1 MPDTDED
8 VLRDLLHSSLD
19 DLSLAPGAARAIVTR
34 QRHRELRRRFA
45 TVGVTGVAAAAAVAV
60 VVGAET
66 GPASPARPARA
77 GSAQAG
83 SVQLTKGQVVLDALA
98 VKAAAQPATGR
109 YAVLVDERA
118 PTLAVT
124 VFDSSTGDVTAY
136 QKGGG
141 APGVLTQ
148 KHGSLTSAQLAAQLP
163 TSVSALRATLIKLD
177 NANLAQAAAIEK
189 KKVAIENK
197 QVVKGGKLAVI
208 QKQPAESNNSKVVE
222 EAVDYLYNPLVPAAQ
237 RSALFKVLA
246 AIPGIQVSTHSHD
259 SLGRSAIRLRYV
271 SSGSDGTT
279 TVFENPATT
288 RPFEEAFSARAFS
301 GKDILK
307 SITFTS
313 KLPANP
319 FKHG

>member
-19 DLSLAPGAARAIVTR
+19 DLSLTPGAARAIVTR

-66 GPASPARPARA
+66 GPASHARPPR
-77 GSAQAG
+77 AG
-83 SVQLTKGQVVLDALA
+83 SVQLTSGQVVLDALA

-118 PTLAVT
+118 PTLAAT
-124 VFDSSTGDVTAY
+124 VWDSLTGNVTAY
-136 QKGGG
+136 QRGGG
-141 APGVLTQ
+141 APAVLTQ
-148 KHGSLTSAQLAAQLP
+148 QHGSLTSAQLAAQLP

-177 NANLAQAAAIEK
+177 NANLRRAAAVDK

-197 QVVKGGKLAVI
+197 KVAKGGKVAVI

-246 AIPGIQVSTHSHD
+246 AIPGIQVSSHSRD

-271 SSGSDGTT
+271 SSGPDGTT
-279 TVFENPATT
+279 TVFENAATT
-288 RPFEEAFSARAFS
+288 RPLEESFS
-301 GKDILK
+301 GQVFSGQDVLK

-313 KLPANP
+313 KLPGNP
-319 FKHG
+319 LK

>member
-8 VLRDLLHSSLD
+8 VLRDLLHSGVD

-66 GPASPARPARA
+66 GPASHARPAQA
-77 GSAQAG
+77 GSVPAG

-98 VKAAAQPATGR
+98 TKAAAQPATGR

-124 VFDSSTGDVTAY
+124 VFDSLTGNVTAY

-141 APGVLTQ
+141 APAVLTQ
-148 KHGSLTSAQLAAQLP
+148 KHGSLSSAQLAAQLP

-177 NANLAQAAAIEK
+177 NASLKRVEAMEK
-189 KKVAIENK
+189 KKVEIENK
-197 QVVKGGKLAVI
+197 QVATGGKRAVLP
-208 QKQPAESNNSKVVE
+208 KHPAESNNSKVVE

-246 AIPGIQVSTHSHD
+246 AIPGVQVSAHAHD
-259 SLGRSAIRLRYV
+259 SLGRPAIRLRFG
-271 SSGSDGTT
+271 SGGSDTT
-279 TVFENPATT
+279 TVFENPATA
-288 RPFEEAFSARAFS
+288 RPFEEAFGSKVFT
-301 GKDILK
+301 GKDVLK
-307 SITFTS
+307 SITFTN
-313 KLPANP
+313 KLPADP
-319 FKHG
+319 FKHS

>member
-8 VLRDLLHSSLD
+8 VLRDLLHSGLD

-45 TVGVTGVAAAAAVAV
+45 TVGVTGVAAAVAVAV

-66 GPASPARPARA
+66 GPASPARQAQA
-77 GSAQAG
+77 GSAQ
-83 SVQLTKGQVVLDALA
+83 LTSGQVVLDALA
-98 VKAAAQPATGR
+98 TKAAAQPATGR

-124 VFDSSTGDVTAY
+124 VFDSLTGDVTAY

-141 APGVLTQ
+141 APAVLTQ
-148 KHGSLTSAQLAAQLP
+148 KHGSLTSAQLAAELP

-177 NANLAQAAAIEK
+177 NASLKRVEAMEK
-189 KKVAIENK
+189 EKVAIENK
-197 QVVKGGKLAVI
+197 QVAKGGKRAVI

-246 AIPGIQVSTHSHD
+246 AIPGVQVSAHAHD
-259 SLGRSAIRLRYV
+259 SLGRSAIRLRFG
-271 SSGSDGTT
+271 SSGSDSTT

-288 RPFEEAFSARAFS
+288 RPFEEAFTGKVFT
-301 GKDILK
+301 GKDVLK
-307 SITFTS
+307 SITFTN

-319 FKHG
+319 FK

>member
-8 VLRDLLHSSLD
+8 VLRDLLHSGLD

-66 GPASPARPARA
+66 GPASPARPPR
-77 GSAQAG
+77 AG
-83 SVQLTKGQVVLDALA
+83 SVQLTSGQVVLDALA

-118 PTLAVT
+118 PTLAET
-124 VFDSSTGDVTAY
+124 VFDSVTGNVTAY
-136 QKGGG
+136 QRGGG
-141 APGVLTQ
+141 APAVLTE
-148 KHGSLTSAQLAAQLP
+148 KHGSLTSAQLAAKLP

-177 NANLAQAAAIEK
+177 NASLAQAAAIEK

-197 QVVKGGKLAVI
+197 EVAKGGKLAVI

-246 AIPGIQVSTHSHD
+246 AIPGIQVSAHSHD
-259 SLGRSAIRLRYV
+259 SLGRTAIRLRYV

-288 RPFEEAFSARAFS
+288 RPFEESFS
-301 GKDILK
+301 GKVFSGMDVLK

-313 KLPANP
+313 KLPPNP

>member
-1 MPDTDED
+1 MPTTDED
-8 VLRDLLHSSLD
+8 VLRDLLHSGLD
-19 DLSLAPGAARAIVTR
+19 DLSLAPGAACAIVTR

-45 TVGVTGVAAAAAVAV
+45 TVGVTGVAAAVAVTV

-66 GPASPARPARA
+66 GPASHARQ
-77 GSAQAG
+77 SQAG

-124 VFDSSTGDVTAY
+124 VTDTLTGDVTAY

-141 APGVLTQ
+141 APAVLTE
-148 KHGSLTSAQLAAQLP
+148 KHGSLTSAQLAAELP

-177 NANLAQAAAIEK
+177 NANLKQAAAIEK

-197 QVVKGGKLAVI
+197 EVAKGGKIAVI

-246 AIPGIQVSTHSHD
+246 AIPGVQVSAHSHD

-288 RPFEEAFSARAFS
+288 RPLEEAFAGRAFS

-307 SITFTS
+307 SITFTN
-313 KLPANP
+313 KRPADP
-319 FKHG
+319 FQHG